1 MPTMTAASMFR
12 AIAAVGAMLVVAPV
26 SAAETSTAA
35 KYSGAA
41 VTVTKAKSRCFPE
54 SMAFTGVLVARE
66 DVLVRPDREGM
77 EVSSVTA
84 EIGDVVKSGQT
95 LAQLTSPDSSSGTN
109 STDIRAP
116 VGGIVLK
123 ASAVIGSMASA
134 RADPMFQ
141 IVAYGEYELAAQ
153 LSAKQLT
160 NLKAGQMATI
170 TVLGVGEVKGRV
182 RLIPTTVD
190 AMTQLGEVR
199 IFIGKDAR
207 LRSGAFAR
215 GLIVT
220 GERCGVAIPM
230 SAVLYSQ
237 DSAITAVVVGNERVE
252 TRQISVGLLADGD
265 VEIREGL
272 KEGDVVV
279 VRAGA
284 FVRDGDRVR
293 PVFAG
298 AGKK

>member
-1 MPTMTAASMFR
+1 
-12 AIAAVGAMLVVAPV
+12 
-26 SAAETSTAA
+26 
-35 KYSGAA
+35 
-41 VTVTKAKSRCFPE
+41 
-54 SMAFTGVLVARE
+54 VARE

-84 EIGDVVKSGQT
+84 EIGDIVNSGQT

-109 STDIRAP
+109 ATDIRAP

-134 RADPMFQ
+134 RGDPMFQ

-153 LSAKQLT
+153 LSAKQLSV
-160 NLKAGQMATI
+160 LKTGQTANI

-182 RLIPTTVD
+182 RLIPATVD

-293 PVFAG
+293 PVLAG